1 MHLPST
7 CNILTSRLS
16 WQVSRVGLQPNEGL
30 QNREEVMNETVRLLQ
45 AHRSSR
51 NYKSDPIPA
60 EVVDA
65 IIESA
70 HRAPTSI
77 NSQQISLVV
86 VRNAASR
93 ARIAEIAGGQ
103 PWIAQAPVFIAVVAD
118 FYKTGLGVEKAG
130 SQQVMQRSLEAI
142 FSAVSDAGI
151 AMAALMTAA
160 RAFGLGIVPIGGI
173 RRDPQGMIDLLGL
186 PPNTFP
192 VAGVVLGY
200 VAEEAPQKPRLP
212 IESFRHEEKYHAE
225 LLMPAIEAYDRT
237 LQEYWLKIGRI
248 DGLSWSANM
257 AQHYSAFS
265 RRIRTIAQKQG
276 FTIEV

>member
-1 MHLPST
+1 
-7 CNILTSRLS
+7 
-16 WQVSRVGLQPNEGL
+16 
-30 QNREEVMNETVRLLQ
+30 MNETVRLLQ

-51 NYKSDPIPA
+51 SYKSNPIPA
-60 EVVDA
+60 EILDA

-86 VRNAASR
+86 VRSAASR

-103 PWIAQAPVFIAVVAD
+103 PWIAKAPVFIAVVAD

-130 SQQVMQRSLEAI
+130 VEQVIQRSLEAI
-142 FSAVSDAGI
+142 VSSVSDAGI

-173 RRDPQGMIDLLGL
+173 RRDPQAMIDLLGL
-186 PPNTFP
+186 PRNTFP

-200 VAEEAPQKPRLP
+200 VAEETPQKPRMP
-212 IESFRHEEKYHAE
+212 IESFRHEEKYHPEA
-225 LLMPAIEAYDRT
+225 LKPAIDAYDRT
-237 LQEYWLKIGRI
+237 LLEYWQKIGRA
-248 DGLSWSANM
+248 DGLTWSANM
-257 AQHYSAFS
+257 AQHYGAFS
-265 RRIRTIAQKQG
+265 RRIKAIAQKQG
-276 FTIEV
+276 FTIEL

>member
-1 MHLPST
+1 
-7 CNILTSRLS
+7 
-16 WQVSRVGLQPNEGL
+16 
-30 QNREEVMNETVRLLQ
+30 MNKTVRLLE

-51 NYKSDPIPA
+51 SYKSDPIPA
-60 EVVDA
+60 EILEA

-86 VRNAASR
+86 VRSAASR

-130 SQQVMQRSLEAI
+130 GGQVIQRSLEAI
-142 FSAVSDAGI
+142 VSAVSDAGI
-151 AMAALMTAA
+151 AMATLMTAA

-173 RRDPQGMIDLLGL
+173 RRNPQAMIDLLGL
-186 PPNTFP
+186 PRYTFP

-200 VAEEAPQKPRLP
+200 VAEETTQKPRMP
-212 IESFRHEEKYHAE
+212 IESFRHEEKYHLEA
-225 LLMPAIEAYDRT
+225 LNPAIDAYDRT
-237 LQEYWLKIGRI
+237 LQEYWQKIGRA
-248 DGLSWSANM
+248 DGLKWSANM
-257 AQHYSAFS
+257 AQHYGAFP
-265 RRIRTIAQKQG
+265 RRIKAVAQEQG

>member
-1 MHLPST
+1 
-7 CNILTSRLS
+7 
-16 WQVSRVGLQPNEGL
+16 
-30 QNREEVMNETVRLLQ
+30 MNETVRLLQ
-45 AHRSSR
+45 AHCSNR
-51 NYKSDPIPA
+51 NYKTDPIPA
-60 EVVDA
+60 EILDA

-86 VRNAASR
+86 VRDAANR

-103 PWIAQAPVFIAVVAD
+103 PWIAQAPVFIAVIAD
-118 FYKTGLGVEKAG
+118 LYKTGLGVEKAG
-130 SQQVMQRSLEAI
+130 AEQVIQRSLEAI
-142 FSAVSDAGI
+142 VSAVSDAGI
-151 AMAALMTAA
+151 ALATLMIAA

-200 VAEEAPQKPRLP
+200 VAEEAPQKPRMP
-212 IESFRHEEKYHAE
+212 IESFRHEERYHPE
-225 LLMPAIEAYDRT
+225 LLKSAIDTYDQT
-237 LQEYWLKIGRI
+237 LQEHWQMIGRA
-248 DGLSWSANM
+248 DGLTWSANM
-257 AQHYSAFS
+257 AEHYSTFS
-265 RRIRTIAQKQG
+265 RRIKPVAQKQG